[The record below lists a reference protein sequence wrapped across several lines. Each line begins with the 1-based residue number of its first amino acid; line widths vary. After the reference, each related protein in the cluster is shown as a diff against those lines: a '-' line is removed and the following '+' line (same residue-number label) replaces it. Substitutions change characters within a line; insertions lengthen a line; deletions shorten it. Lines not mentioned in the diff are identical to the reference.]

1 MRWPDNRAEQVM
13 SNAPIDVSLNASR
26 ASLEFTWK
34 GAQALDRIHA
44 LNERCLELLTQLA
57 RADRQRTDLAIVN
70 QHRSLWRNMNATART
85 HAARTPFL
93 LIDLHFQDAD
103 WWRSVREPRPSRR
116 RRMVLRAAFTGKIA
130 GELMRETLMLA
141 WSTVAFDRGAASIM
155 LGMTPAVSAVIA
167 GLGPQDVER
176 IAARHSQHLQPR
188 WEDFPAFWGKLLAAA
203 RDGDE
208 EALHEIHL
216 HGAQLIGSE
225 LLPLLD
231 GRFV

>member
-1 MRWPDNRAEQVM
+1 MLNVPMDGSPHTPLASSEFKWRG
-13 SNAPIDVSLNASR
+13 APALSR
-26 ASLEFTWK
+26 V
-34 GAQALDRIHA
+34 HA
-44 LNERCLELLTQLA
+44 LNERCLELLSQLA
-57 RADRQRTDLAIVN
+57 RTDRQRISLAIVS
-70 QHRSLWRNMNATART
+70 QHRTLWRGLSETARKR
-85 HAARTPFL
+85 AACTPFL
-93 LIDLHFQDAD
+93 LMDLHFQDVD
-103 WWRSVREPRPSRR
+103 WWHSVRDPRPIRR
-116 RRMVLRAAFTGKIA
+116 RKMVLHAAFTGKIA

-141 WSTVAFDRGAASIM
+141 WSTVAFDRGAASVM
-155 LGMTPAVSAVIA
+155 LGMTPVVSGIIA

-176 IAARHSQHLQPR
+176 IAARHSSHLQPR

-208 EALHEIHL
+208 ESLHEIHL

>member
-1 MRWPDNRAEQVM
+1 M
-13 SNAPIDVSLNASR
+13 DV
-26 ASLEFTWK
+26 
-34 GAQALDRIHA
+34 
-44 LNERCLELLTQLA
+44 
-57 RADRQRTDLAIVN
+57 
-70 QHRSLWRNMNATART
+70 
-85 HAARTPFL
+85 
-93 LIDLHFQDAD
+93 HFHDVD
-103 WWRSVREPRPSRR
+103 WWRSVKELRPSRKR
-116 RRMVLRAAFTGKIA
+116 KMVLKAAFTGKIA

-176 IAARHSQHLQPR
+176 IAARHNQHLQPR

-203 RDGDE
+203 RDDDE